1 MGIWQVG
8 ETGKGLKW
16 EGLGRRNERQDCSN
30 RSFQRETGSL
40 SGGQWVSLPLL
51 WLLLCL
57 LSLLASHQLLSLTS
71 WCLPGLW
78 PGCLSLPLS
87 MSIPPNVRPPELL
100 PVGAHMCFQPKPSL
114 LHATQMS
121 PVPPVL
127 YLGESGPHPPCYLS
141 QRILWNASSI
151 YSWWRVN
158 WHSELLV
165 PFTKTENKRKDARL
179 KFCLQFTSWV
189 TLSKLIYFLTCKVGF
204 KIGPTS
210 QSCYMDLTIIV
221 IY

>member
-100 PVGAHMCFQPKPSL
+100 PVGAHMCFQPKPRGGGSQSL
-114 LHATQMS
+114 AS
-121 PVPPVL
+121 IR
-127 YLGESGPHPPCYLS
+127 HPPSL
-141 QRILWNASSI
+141 RLGHWSSLTWFPEAFFLFI
-151 YSWWRVN
+151 W
-158 WHSELLV
+158 LL
-165 PFTKTENKRKDARL
+165 L
-179 KFCLQFTSWV
+179 C
-189 TLSKLIYFLTCKVGF
+189 
-204 KIGPTS
+204 
-210 QSCYMDLTIIV
+210 
-221 IY
+221 